1 MNWSTVLEED
11 LRWREAELASLKR
24 IAITNTYNEDILRV
38 ILRASWA
45 ILYAHFEGFT
55 KFCWELLLDQIQNCE
70 VLIEELSEDF
80 LLIALEKQF
89 RKLRGDSS
97 SVSLWKFFSAEL
109 PNTLRDK
116 PIFSTDC
123 RLTTESNLWPSV
135 FEREC
140 AKIGIH
146 STTLQSSRTRIQALV
161 ARRNEIA
168 HGKSMTIKSIEEYTE
183 YENVT
188 LLILHDLAVQV
199 LDILE
204 KETYKK
210 ANNSL

>member
-1 MNWSTVLEED
+1 EED

-161 ARRNEIA
+161 ARR
-168 HGKSMTIKSIEEYTE
+168 
-183 YENVT
+183 
-188 LLILHDLAVQV
+188 
-199 LDILE
+199 
-204 KETYKK
+204 
-210 ANNSL
+210 